1 MMYVLSSVMIPGIQN
16 ILQMISFVRKEKNN
30 MKLLNALL
38 ITMKIVMK
46 IVIKEHIT
54 LDDMYAFNDAITD
67 VESQIKRLE
76 DAANDE
82 D

>member
-1 MMYVLSSVMIPGIQN
+1 MM
-16 ILQMISFVRKEKNN
+16 ILK
-30 MKLLNALL
+30 ALL
-38 ITMKIVMK
+38 LTMKIVMK

-54 LDDMYAFNDAITD
+54 IDDMYHFNDAITD
-67 VESQIKRLE
+67 VETQIKRLE

>member
-1 MMYVLSSVMIPGIQN
+1 
-16 ILQMISFVRKEKNN
+16 
-30 MKLLNALL
+30 MKLINALL

-54 LDDMYAFNDAITD
+54 LDDMYNFNDAITD
-67 VESQIKRLE
+67 VETQIKRLE
-76 DAANDE
+76 DAADDE